1 MSKPKNL
8 CVINILFHDPGGRG
22 EDWDETSAVIVDEK
36 DFDRINKDIEGRIE
50 NGMITNVEEFE
61 NYLNELDGKGVY
73 YSEIVK
79 FYLHDV
85 VI

>member
-1 MSKPKNL
+1 MAKPKNL
-8 CVINILFHDPGGRG
+8 CVINILFHDAGGR
-22 EDWDETSAVIVDEK
+22 EEWDETTAIIVDEK
-36 DFDRINKDIEGRIE
+36 DFDRINKDVEGRVE
-50 NGMITNVEEFE
+50 NGMISDVNDFEE
-61 NYLNELDGKGVY
+61 YLNELDRKGVY